1 MPSPNLSLERSE
13 MLLMLQRPT
22 CRVLVNER
30 PWLKLWEVRS
40 RLLFISKV
48 RCLPCL
54 HSHSS
59 KKTKATIAS
68 GLQPGDWLLVKTSA
82 SQPKDRDNNT
92 TNNHNDNAI
101 GGLEDQPPSPRADH
115 IWDNEVSTL
124 IVSLIHIT
132 LLTCS

>member
-1 MPSPNLSLERSE
+1 MRGHDSNK
-13 MLLMLQRPT
+13 LQ
-22 CRVLVNER
+22 
-30 PWLKLWEVRS
+30 EVRS

-68 GLQPGDWLLVKTSA
+68 GLQPGDWLLVKMSA

-92 TNNHNDNAI
+92 TNNHDDTAI
-101 GGLEDQPPSPRADH
+101 GGLKDTDLEDQPPSPRAD
-115 IWDNEVSTL
+115 L
-124 IVSLIHIT
+124 G
-132 LLTCS
+132 